1 MTDDQFIDKFNLLK
15 EIEEVANNH
24 STLEMKYDQ
33 SNKECMM
40 SPKRYDNFS
49 SIVIESEFGYM
60 SVYFDK
66 FSKDNCH
73 DFYDH
78 YTRIKFPYFKNM
90 IFEDVAMFILQ
101 DEYKISKFIKQ
112 IPLDLLEE
120 YLSKLKEIGNV

>member
-1 MTDDQFIDKFNLLK
+1 MPQDQFVDKFNLLK

-24 STLEMKYDQ
+24 STLEMNYDP
-33 SNKECMM
+33 SNKEYTML
-40 SPKRYDNFS
+40 SNSDHFS

-66 FSKDNCH
+66 LSKDNCH

-78 YTRIKFPYFKNM
+78 YTRIEFPYFKDM

-112 IPLDLLEE
+112 IPIDLLEK
-120 YLSKLKEIGNV
+120 YLSKLKEMGNV